1 MAMPAQT
8 AVPPAELP
16 PILFLSHAGADSE
29 AAVTLA
35 KRIENA
41 PTARQHDLKVWVDK
55 RKEPGLGLA
64 AGVGWQKQLE
74 EVLGERST
82 AFAVYLGAGGVMNWV
97 DAEVRLALSRAISRP
112 PYPFIPVIAQG
123 AHSKDLP
130 GFAQQYQDVRYDE
143 HTMMSTARRRWSG
156 SSVLCSAWTTESV
169 CGCPSALRI
178 T

>member
-1 MAMPAQT
+1 MAMPAQ
-8 AVPPAELP
+8 AAAPPAEPP

-35 KRIENA
+35 KRIESA

-74 EVLGERST
+74 EILGERST
-82 AFAVYLGAGGVMNWV
+82 AFAVYLGAGGVVNWV

-112 PYPFIPVIAQG
+112 PYPL
-123 AHSKDLP
+123 S
-130 GFAQQYQDVRYDE
+130 R
-143 HTMMSTARRRWSG
+143 
-156 SSVLCSAWTTESV
+156 
-169 CGCPSALRI
+169 
-178 T
+178 